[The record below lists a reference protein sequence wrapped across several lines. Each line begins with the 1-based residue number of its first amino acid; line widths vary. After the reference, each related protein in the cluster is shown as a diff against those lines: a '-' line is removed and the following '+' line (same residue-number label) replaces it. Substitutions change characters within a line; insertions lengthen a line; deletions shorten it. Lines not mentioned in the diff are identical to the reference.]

1 MKSKLLGVVF
11 ALLCSGPAFATIIIG
26 LPPDPGNG
34 NCFPFGCSYS
44 GEYQQVYSASQF
56 SGPIEIGD
64 LEFYNTKYNSSAT
77 SMNSGTWTIS
87 LSTTSANWNTLSSN
101 FASNIGA
108 NHTVVFSGNL
118 AQPWAFGD
126 TLHIDLSTPFLYDP
140 TSGNLLMDVS
150 VSGAI
155 AGGIIFFDTNGF
167 NGGGD
172 NGNTFLGRVFCL
184 GGGPCGTSGFVD
196 AGYGLVTGFSTAQ
209 SVPEPASLALFAS
222 SLGALGLLGWRRKRK
237 AQA

>member
-1 MKSKLLGVVF
+1 MSAPIKLKYIFAVAA
-11 ALLCSGPAFATIIIG
+11 ALLCSGPAFATVIIG

-87 LSTTSANWNTLSSN
+87 LSTTSANWNTLSTT

-126 TLHIDLSTPFLYDP
+126 TLHIDLSTPFFYDP
-140 TSGNLLMDVS
+140 TSGNLLMDVF
-150 VSGAI
+150 VSGASSP
-155 AGGIIFFDTNGF
+155 GGIS
-167 NGGGD
+167 
-172 NGNTFLGRVFCL
+172 
-184 GGGPCGTSGFVD
+184 TS
-196 AGYGLVTGFSTAQ
+196 T
-209 SVPEPASLALFAS
+209 
-222 SLGALGLLGWRRKRK
+222 
-237 AQA
+237 